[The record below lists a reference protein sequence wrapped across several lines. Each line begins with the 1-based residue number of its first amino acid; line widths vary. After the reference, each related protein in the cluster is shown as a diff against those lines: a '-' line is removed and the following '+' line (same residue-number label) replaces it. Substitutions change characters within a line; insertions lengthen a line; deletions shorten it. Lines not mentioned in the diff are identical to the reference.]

1 MSQLQLLDYNVIKSM
16 KEKSVD
22 EKSVSEKF
30 VNEKSVNEKSVKEK
44 FVKEKFVK
52 EKFVKKKFV
61 KKKFVKEKSVTKI
74 QKIMQINNAIYDN
87 ELTIITEKNSLSLK
101 HSRFAR
107 NSKISKILRIS
118 DFEILFRSSR
128 SRNSSNRLAQIRIS
142 HLNQSFKSASEDHR
156 ILHDFFSCE

>member
-1 MSQLQLLDYNVIKSM
+1 M
-16 KEKSVD
+16 KEKS
-22 EKSVSEKF
+22 
-30 VNEKSVNEKSVKEK
+30 VNEKSVNEKSVNEKSVNEKFMKKKFVKEKFVREKFVKEK

-52 EKFVKKKFV
+52 EKFV
-61 KKKFVKEKSVTKI
+61 TRI

-87 ELTIITEKNSLSLK
+87 ELTITTKENSLSLK

-142 HLNQSFKSASEDHR
+142 HLSQSLKSASEDHR